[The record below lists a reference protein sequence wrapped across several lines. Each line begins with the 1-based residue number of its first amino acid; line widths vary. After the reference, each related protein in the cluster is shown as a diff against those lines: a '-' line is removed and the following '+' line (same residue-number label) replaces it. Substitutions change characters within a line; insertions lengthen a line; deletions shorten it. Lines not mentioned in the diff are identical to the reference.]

1 MTATDAVSSSAT
13 TVTPI
18 RPRRST
24 PVERSSA
31 SRRKAART
39 AIRPASIILRALA
52 AIGAGFLPIASY
64 VVAHIEALERPAMWG
79 LVIAA
84 LLYSAPTL
92 AEWSQSWCGS
102 RIKAW
107 GFTILLEGV
116 MVASTVT
123 ALSLA
128 GLAMLVI
135 INAYYAWVS
144 ASVTRSGRIPRSK

>member
-1 MTATDAVSSSAT
+1 MSTDV
-13 TVTPI
+13 VTPI
-18 RPRRST
+18 RTRRPVS
-24 PVERSSA
+24 VERSA
-31 SRRKAART
+31 SRRKTAVRT
-39 AIRPASIILRALA
+39 VVRPGNIILRGLA

-64 VVAHIEALERPAMWG
+64 VVAHVEAVERPAMWG
-79 LVIAA
+79 LVVAA

-92 AEWSQSWCGS
+92 AEWSRSWCGNK
-102 RIKAW
+102 IKAW